1 MEICAWRGSDKK
13 KYQFEAGNLEALTR
27 MINLG
32 EGLTILPE
40 MAYSSLHARQ
50 KKNLRKFA
58 PPQPSRCVRLVLLKN
73 YPRKGVIEFLT
84 DLLLRR

>member
-1 MEICAWRGSDKK
+1 MEICAWRGSGKK
-13 KYQFEAGNLEALTR
+13 KYQFEAGSLEALIR
-27 MINLG
+27 MIDLG

-40 MAYSSLHARQ
+40 MACSSLHARQ
-50 KKNLRKFA
+50 KKNIREFA
-58 PPQPSRCVRLVLLKN
+58 PPQPSRCIRLVCLKN